1 MGSFEQNPVLIGE
14 RIRLDPIQ
22 EADRDGLFSQASDR
36 EIWVQHP
43 SFDRYQRAVFDPYFD
58 FLLKAGGTLVARDI
72 ETGSI
77 IGCSRFYD
85 VPEHPGE
92 WGIGF
97 TFLGRAYWGGL
108 WNREM
113 KHLMV
118 RHILA
123 SEDRVWFHIG
133 HDNLRSQIA
142 TTRLGAQFSY
152 DGTLT
157 SNGIATQMKCYTLTA
172 DDWVNATGL
181 PI

>member
-1 MGSFEQNPVLIGE
+1 MAGFEQNPTLVGE
-14 RIRLDPIQ
+14 RLRLDPMVQ
-22 EADRDGLFSQASDR
+22 ADREGLFAQASDPAV
-36 EIWVQHP
+36 WAQHP
-43 SFDRYQRAVFDPYFD
+43 SHDRYHRAVFDPYFD
-58 FLLKAGGTLVARDI
+58 FLLQAGGTLVAREI

-97 TFLGRAYWGGL
+97 TFLGKAYWGGK

-123 SEDRVWFHIG
+123 TEGHVWFHIG
-133 HDNLRSQIA
+133 PDNLRSQIA
-142 TTRLGAQFSY
+142 TTRVGAQFSY
-152 DGTLT
+152 DGPLT
-157 SNGIATQMKCYTLTA
+157 SNGAVTEMKCYTLTA
-172 DDWVNATGL
+172 QNWLDATGL
-181 PI
+181 AL

>member
-1 MGSFEQNPVLIGE
+1 MANFEQNPVLTGE
-14 RIRLDPIQ
+14 RIRLDPMKASDL
-22 EADRDGLFSQASDR
+22 EGLFVQASDPDV
-36 EIWVQHP
+36 WAQHP
-43 SFDRYQRAVFDPYFD
+43 SRDRYQRAVFDPYFD
-58 FLLKAGGTLVARDI
+58 FLLLAGGTLVAR
-72 ETGSI
+72 ELATGSI

-97 TFLGRAYWGGL
+97 TFLGKAFWGGL

-123 SEDRVWFHIG
+123 SEDRVWFHIAP
-133 HDNLRSQIA
+133 DNLRSQIA

-157 SNGIATQMKCYTLTA
+157 SNGTATQMKCYTLTT
-172 DDWVNATGL
+172 DDWLNATGL

>member
-1 MGSFEQNPVLIGE
+1 MTAFEQNPVLIGD
-14 RIRLDPIQ
+14 RIRLDPMK
-22 EADRDGLFSQASDR
+22 ESDRVGLFAQASDP
-36 EIWVQHP
+36 EVWVQHP
-43 SFDRYQRAVFDPYFD
+43 SPLRYQRAVFDPYFD
-58 FLLKAGGTLVARDI
+58 FLLGAGGTLVARDV
-72 ETGSI
+72 ETGKI

-97 TFLGRAYWGGL
+97 TFLGRAFWGGQ

-123 SEDRVWFHIG
+123 TEDRVWFHIG
-133 HDNLRSQIA
+133 PDNLRSQIA
-142 TTRLGAQFSY
+142 TTRIGAQFSY

-157 SNGIATQMKCYTLTA
+157 SNGIVTEMKCYTLTA
-172 DDWVNATGL
+172 DDWLGSTGL
-181 PI
+181 AL

>member
-1 MGSFEQNPVLIGE
+1 MTEFNQNPSLIGE
-14 RIRLDPIQ
+14 NLRLDPIK
-22 EADRDGLFSQASDR
+22 EADREGLFTQASDP
-36 EIWVQHP
+36 EVWAQHP
-43 SFDRYQRAVFDPYFD
+43 SNDRYQRGVFDPYFD
-58 FLLKAGGTLVARDI
+58 FLLAAGGTLVAR
-72 ETGSI
+72 EKVTGGI

-97 TFLGRAYWGGL
+97 TFLGKPNWGGV

-118 RHILA
+118 QHILA

-133 HDNLRSQIA
+133 HDNKRSQIA

-157 SNGIATQMKCYTLTA
+157 VSGRANDMKCYTMTA
-172 DDWVNATGL
+172 QDWLAATGL
-181 PI
+181 AL